1 MQKNII
7 LLSICYFTIATEM
20 RFIDI
25 KEKKKIKEGK
35 VPLLGLGKSGSDKF

>member
-1 MQKNII
+1 
-7 LLSICYFTIATEM
+7 M

-35 VPLLGLGKSGSDKF
+35 IPKKVELGFKKTKSDNF